1 MRTLSYLTTILRFAL
16 KLAHAHFHMHAF
28 EQLHSKHSWDLIVLL
43 SLKMHTSEAA
53 TSSSSLKGHLNLSTE
68 LTQCHYTV
76 LEKKMLETKAN
87 LLFCFVVS
95 ESHNV
100 NHAQTVVMYCTAS
113 LGNHSCM

>member
-16 KLAHAHFHMHAF
+16 KLAHAHFHTHAF

-53 TSSSSLKGHLNLSTE
+53 TSSSSLKGHLSLSTE